1 MDLLLH
7 GSAVPG
13 GLLITRTDTQ
23 DWRPGLFSARA
34 VQISWLRDFVGLI
47 LLVKMRVKLVLR
59 NQVEVDGEKR

>member
-1 MDLLLH
+1 
-7 GSAVPG
+7 
-13 GLLITRTDTQ
+13 
-23 DWRPGLFSARA
+23 